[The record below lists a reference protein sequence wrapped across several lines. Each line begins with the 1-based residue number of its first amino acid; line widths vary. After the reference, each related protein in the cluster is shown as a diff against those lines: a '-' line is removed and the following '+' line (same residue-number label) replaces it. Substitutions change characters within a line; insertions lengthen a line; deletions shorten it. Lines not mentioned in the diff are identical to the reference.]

1 MRCAGFWKRIELN
14 TIARRYLF
22 DLDNWHISQPPADLA
37 EIDPEGAILAEE
49 AAKLL
54 QTPNDDDDEDS
65 DDGDEDEDKA
75 LSSFYTIDAFHWGVS
90 HLAHTHSMPKSNAP
104 VKLLATAP
112 AVFLERKWFRSM
124 TGCLYANWT
133 LIS

>member
-1 MRCAGFWKRIELN
+1 MAP
-14 TIARRYLF
+14 RYLF

-75 LSSFYTIDAFHWGVS
+75 LTSFYTIDAFHWGVS
-90 HLAHTHSMPKSNAP
+90 HVAHTCLMPKSNAP
-104 VKLLATAP
+104 VTLLATAP
-112 AVFLERKWFRSM
+112 AAFLERKWFRGM
-124 TGCLYANWT
+124 TSCLYANWT